1 MATYTPESFQQHL
14 SEKLRSLKI
23 AEEIVYPVATAT
35 MDKMRQRLF
44 QTGTQGDGS
53 KTGNY
58 STEPIYASKSQFKNT
73 GGFSPTG
80 KKGTQKTT
88 VSYKTKSGKV
98 RTKKVA
104 IKSDHTE
111 RKTMYLPGGYKEF
124 RHVQGMETGFVNLQ
138 YSGDLFTDFTKLTTV
153 FLRQVVIRR
162 ELQEQ
167 ESLARGLRGV
177 KRIFVTTTGGFLH
190 EHSCARTDD
199 LEIVDLLTGLFTEAL
214 RFQAQ

>member
-58 STEPIYASKSQFKNT
+58 STEPIYASESQFKNT
-73 GGFSPTG
+73 DKFRPQGKNAKKTANGKL
-80 KKGTQKTT
+80 KKGQKN
-88 VSYKTKSGKV
+88 
-98 RTKKVA
+98 KKDG
-104 IKSDHTE
+104 SE
-111 RKTMYLPGGYKEF
+111 RKTMYLPGGYKEL

-138 YSGDLFTDFTKLTTV
+138 YSGDLFTDFTKLTIV
-153 FLRQVVIRR
+153 KDSVVTKTSR
-162 ELQEQ
+162 EINKDKIEGLTKKYGQ
-167 ESLARGLRGV
+167 SLFKHSNEELEFFNEEV
-177 KRIFVTTTGGFLH
+177 QKRLVNYLN
-190 EHSCARTDD
+190 S
-199 LEIVDLLTGLFTEAL
+199 
-214 RFQAQ
+214 

>member
-73 GGFSPTG
+73 GGFRPQGKNAKKTANG
-80 KKGTQKTT
+80 KLKKGQKN
-88 VSYKTKSGKV
+88 
-98 RTKKVA
+98 KKDG
-104 IKSDHTE
+104 SE
-111 RKTMYLPGGYKEF
+111 RKTMYLPGGYKEL

-138 YSGDLFTDFTKLTTV
+138 YSGDLFTDFTKLTIV
-153 FLRQVVIRR
+153 KDSVVAKTSR
-162 ELQEQ
+162 EINKKKIEGLTKKYGQ
-167 ESLARGLRGV
+167 SLFKHSNEEREFFNKEV
-177 KRIFVTTTGGFLH
+177 QKRLVNYLN
-190 EHSCARTDD
+190 S
-199 LEIVDLLTGLFTEAL
+199 
-214 RFQAQ
+214 